1 VDRHKVLTIQE
12 QELQAQILATVVAIT
27 VQLVVATVVILM
39 GLVAIIY
46 QEDLVVR
53 MVAQVELQE
62 RKDLV
67 EVAVALNLV
76 LLLEVLEVL
85 AK

>member
-1 VDRHKVLTIQE
+1 
-12 QELQAQILATVVAIT
+12 
-27 VQLVVATVVILM
+27 M

-53 MVAQVELQE
+53 MAAQVDLQG
-62 RKDLV
+62 RKDLA

-85 AK
+85 VK

>member
-1 VDRHKVLTIQE
+1 M
-12 QELQAQILATVVAIT
+12 LQGQILVTVVVIT

-39 GLVAIIY
+39 DLVVIIY

-62 RKDLV
+62 RKDLA

>member
-1 VDRHKVLTIQE
+1 MMQE
-12 QELQAQILATVVAIT
+12 QALQAQILATVVAIT

-53 MVAQVELQE
+53 MAAQVDLQG
-62 RKDLV
+62 RKDLA

-85 AK
+85 VK

>member
-1 VDRHKVLTIQE
+1 
-12 QELQAQILATVVAIT
+12 AQILATVVAIT
-27 VQLVVATVVILM
+27 VQLVVATAVILM
-39 GLVAIIY
+39 GLVVITY
-46 QEDLVVR
+46 QEDLVALTVTQ
-53 MVAQVELQE
+53 AELQE
-62 RKDLV
+62 RKDLA

>member
-1 VDRHKVLTIQE
+1 M
-12 QELQAQILATVVAIT
+12 LQGQILETVVAIT

-39 GLVAIIY
+39 VLVVIIY
-46 QEDLVVR
+46 QEDLVALTVT
-53 MVAQVELQE
+53 QVELQE

-76 LLLEVLEVL
+76 LLVEVLEVL

>member
-1 VDRHKVLTIQE
+1 MQE
-12 QELQAQILATVVAIT
+12 QVLQVQILATVVVIT

-39 GLVAIIY
+39 VLVVIEY
-46 QEDLVVR
+46 QEVLVVR